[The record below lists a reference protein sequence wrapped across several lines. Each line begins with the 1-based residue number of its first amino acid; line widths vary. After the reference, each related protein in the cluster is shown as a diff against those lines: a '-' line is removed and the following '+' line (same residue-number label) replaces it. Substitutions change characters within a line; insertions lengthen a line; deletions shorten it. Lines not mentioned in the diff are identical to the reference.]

1 MNSKYYRQRYLNG
14 LSATPSNDNNGQFK
28 ATCYYTYNGKPN
40 KHLILSG
47 KIIGGTTDIMSESN
61 QGETIQV
68 TSPQITII
76 PYNTKLKVL
85 GKSRNWT
92 KVNYNGTQ
100 G

>member
-14 LSATPSNDNNGQFK
+14 LSATPS
-28 ATCYYTYNGKPN
+28 
-40 KHLILSG
+40 
-47 KIIGGTTDIMSESN
+47 TDIISESN